1 MIGAVLLGGVQQYF
15 GSKNIITPELSLLFV
30 GALMMIFVA
39 LAPNGILGLWQR
51 LTARWRK

>member
-1 MIGAVLLGGVQQYF
+1 
-15 GSKNIITPELSLLFV
+15 
-30 GALMMIFVA
+30 MMIFVA